1 MADKGTR
8 GERISL
14 PLWSC
19 GTAACI
25 AWEAG
30 KNFAA
35 GSVIGDGIISSIYH
49 FASTASTVGTY
60 TAGAFAAAGVIGL
73 IYQNRTLRIYSW
85 GGCQAV
91 GKGPVITVCEKID
104 EWLHIG
110 DRMHQAEMGSLSESE
125 KNIKNS
131 IADVNRVSAQD
142 INYDASSGEG
152 NVLPTEDGAVS
163 GQERHSPFSTT
174 PRPK

>member
-1 MADKGTR
+1 MSAGVNCVLETIHNISMADKGTI

-14 PLWSC
+14 PLWSF
-19 GTAACI
+19 GAAAGI

-35 GSVIGDGIISSIYH
+35 GSVIGDGIVSSIYH
-49 FASTASTVGTY
+49 FASTVGTY
-60 TAGAFAAAGVIGL
+60 TAGAFAAVGAIGL
-73 IYQNRTLRIYSW
+73 VY
-85 GGCQAV
+85 AV
-91 GKGPVITVCEKID
+91 GKGPVITACEKLD

-110 DRMHQAEMGSLSESE
+110 EKMYQAEVDNLRESRE
-125 KNIKNS
+125 ILENRVD
-131 IADVNRVSAQD
+131 DVNRVSAQD

-152 NVLPTEDGAVS
+152 NVLPTEDGSVS
-163 GQERHSPFSTT
+163 GPERPSPFSTT